1 LELKDANGT
10 DRVIMQVTPD
20 SNGNF
25 VLCPVPAGTYDVV
38 AVAVGGTN
46 VAYAATITTGVQPGT
61 SLGKIPMIAQTGTS
75 TADASITG
83 TVTTAGGTG
92 TDDISLYALQTVS
105 LNSANVN
112 VIIPLAQQS
121 SSTAALTTTA
131 GTVNY
136 TLAVPAMWPNV
147 GAFNTGGTTYSQSTA
162 TPVSYSVGAM
172 AFVPMSG
179 GMQACSQPEVTV
191 NTLSGGGPINVTA
204 GNSVT
209 AATVA
214 FTGCQ

>member
-1 LELKDANGT
+1 
-10 DRVIMQVTPD
+10 
-20 SNGNF
+20 
-25 VLCPVPAGTYDVV
+25 
-38 AVAVGGTN
+38 
-46 VAYAATITTGVQPGT
+46 
-61 SLGKIPMIAQTGTS
+61 MIAQTGTS

-191 NTLSGGGPINVTA
+191 NALSGGGPINVTA